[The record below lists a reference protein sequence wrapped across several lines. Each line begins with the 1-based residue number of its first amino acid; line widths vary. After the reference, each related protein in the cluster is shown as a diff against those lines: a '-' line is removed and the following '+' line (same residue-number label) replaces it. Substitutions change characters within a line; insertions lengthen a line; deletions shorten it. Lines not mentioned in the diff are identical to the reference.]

1 MRKIKIFDTTL
12 RDGEQSPGASLNVEE
27 KLVIARQLERLGV
40 DVIEAGFPISS
51 PGDFESVKLIAE
63 SLDGPTICGLARA
76 RKEDI
81 EAAGQ
86 ALEKAAS
93 SRIHVFIATSNLHMD
108 KKLKMSR
115 EEVLKMAVNSVELAR
130 QFTDDVEFSPEDA
143 SRSDMD
149 FMCDVIEAAINAGAT
164 TINIPDTV
172 GYAMPIEIG
181 ERVRYVKEKVPASN
195 DIMLSIHCHNDLGV
209 AVANSLSAMQAG
221 CDQIECTINGIGE
234 RAGNAS
240 LEEIVMALKMR
251 QDVYEVETGINT
263 EELWST
269 SRLVSNLT
277 GIEVQRNKAI
287 VGENAFAHEAG
298 IHQHG
303 VISDRRTY
311 EIMSAKEV
319 GWHGT
324 QLVIGKHS
332 GVHAIEKILERRG
345 YDLNREQLHE
355 VRTRVKDAADREKS
369 IEEEDV
375 VAFATEVLNELDSEE
390 QVLSLEEVSV
400 MTGNGFTASATIKLK
415 INEEE
420 LIGTGTG
427 VGPVDAS
434 SHALQE
440 ILSAH
445 FGPELELS
453 DYGLKAITGGTNA
466 LAHAHIQ
473 FTDQSENRFRGDAVD
488 KDVILASV
496 HAMIKGANRALN
508 HRIRHEKTA
517 GGEKSSS
524 SPESESEPQ
533 NTAK

>member
-1 MRKIKIFDTTL
+1 
-12 RDGEQSPGASLNVEE
+12 
-27 KLVIARQLERLGV
+27 
-40 DVIEAGFPISS
+40 
-51 PGDFESVKLIAE
+51 
-63 SLDGPTICGLARA
+63 
-76 RKEDI
+76 
-81 EAAGQ
+81 
-86 ALEKAAS
+86 
-93 SRIHVFIATSNLHMD
+93 SNLHMD
-108 KKLKMSR
+108 KKLKMGR
-115 EEVLKMAVNSVELAR
+115 DQVLAMAVEGVELAR

-149 FMCDVIEAAINAGAT
+149 FMCEVIEAAVKAGAT

-172 GYAMPIEIG
+172 GYAMPGEIG
-181 ERVRYVKEKVPASN
+181 DRVRYVKEKVPATEN
-195 DIMLSIHCHNDLGV
+195 IVLSIHCHNDLGV

-221 CDQIECTINGIGE
+221 CDQIECTVNGIGE
-234 RAGNAS
+234 RAGNTS

-251 QDVYEVETGINT
+251 EDVYGVETGIKT

-269 SRLVSNLT
+269 SRLVANLT

-345 YDLNREQLHE
+345 YDLNREQLHD
-355 VRTRVKDAADREKS
+355 VRARVKDAADREKN

-375 VAFATEVLNELDSEE
+375 VAFANEVLNELTSEE
-390 QVLSLEEVSV
+390 QVLLLEEVSV

-415 INEEE
+415 INGDEV
-420 LIGTGTG
+420 IGTGTG

-434 SHALQE
+434 AHAIQE
-440 ILSAH
+440 ILSSH

-453 DYGLKAITGGTNA
+453 GYGLKAITGGTNA
-466 LAHAHIQ
+466 LAHANIQ
-473 FTDQSENRFRGDAVD
+473 FKDKTENRFRGDAVD

-508 HRIRHEKTA
+508 HRIRH
-517 GGEKSSS
+517 GDKSQNKNGSS
-524 SPESESEPQ
+524 EQADE
-533 NTAK
+533 

>member
-40 DVIEAGFPISS
+40 DIIEAGFPISS

-86 ALEKAAS
+86 ALEKS
-93 SRIHVFIATSNLHMD
+93 SSPRIHVFIATSNLHMD
-108 KKLKMSR
+108 KKLKMGR
-115 EEVLKMAVNSVELAR
+115 DEVLAMAVEAVELAR

-143 SRSDMD
+143 SRSDLD
-149 FMCDVIEAAINAGAT
+149 FMCEVIEAAVNAGAT

-172 GYAMPIEIG
+172 GYAMPGEIG
-181 ERVRYVKEKVPASN
+181 DRVRYVKEKVPATEN
-195 DIMLSIHCHNDLGV
+195 IVLSIHCHNDLGV

-221 CDQIECTINGIGE
+221 CNQIECTVNGIGE
-234 RAGNAS
+234 RAGNTS

-251 QDVYEVETGINT
+251 EDVYGVETGIKT

-269 SRLVSNLT
+269 SRLVANLT

-345 YDLNREQLHE
+345 YDLNREQLHD
-355 VRTRVKDAADREKS
+355 VRARVKDAADREKS

-375 VAFATEVLNELDSEE
+375 VAFANEVLNELTSEE
-390 QVLSLEEVSV
+390 QVLLLEEVSV

-415 INEEE
+415 INGDEV
-420 LIGTGTG
+420 IGTGTG

-434 SHALQE
+434 AHAIQE
-440 ILSAH
+440 ILSSH

-453 DYGLKAITGGTNA
+453 GYGLKAITGGTNA
-466 LAHAHIQ
+466 LAHANIQ
-473 FTDQSENRFRGDAVD
+473 FKDKTENRFRGDAVD

-508 HRIRHEKTA
+508 HRIRH
-517 GGEKSSS
+517 GDKSQNENGSS
-524 SPESESEPQ
+524 EQADE
-533 NTAK
+533 